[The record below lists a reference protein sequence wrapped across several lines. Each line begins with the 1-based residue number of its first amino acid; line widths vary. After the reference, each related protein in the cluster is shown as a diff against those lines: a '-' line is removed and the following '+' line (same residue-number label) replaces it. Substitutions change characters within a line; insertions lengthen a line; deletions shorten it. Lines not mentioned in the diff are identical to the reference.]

1 MVLISADKVLV
12 FAPVFNCFSVLQKLL
27 PLNLFDSFKN
37 QVRAIMMQKYRDED
51 ITDERMIVSSIRE
64 I

>member
-1 MVLISADKVLV
+1 MVLISAYKVLV
-12 FAPVFNCFSVLQKLL
+12 FAPVLNYFSLLLKLL

-37 QVRAIMMQKYRDED
+37 QVCEIMMQKYIDED

>member
-1 MVLISADKVLV
+1 MVPAIERPPLV
-12 FAPVFNCFSVLQKLL
+12 VYFQSLMLNNCVF
-27 PLNLFDSFKN
+27 LFDSFKN
-37 QVRAIMMQKYRDED
+37 QVSAIMMQKYIDED